1 MFIATKR
8 ICDHYVSGFYGFL
21 SQLFR
26 EDWARAMPPIDAIWV
41 SSRMFDVGC
50 PEASK
55 EPLDGNM
62 IFYNEVRQ
70 ERHLHYKV
78 KMFFVEFFQ

>member
-1 MFIATKR
+1 MPNSTYKTLKLAKR
-8 ICDHYVSGFYGFL
+8 LPGLGV
-21 SQLFR
+21 
-26 EDWARAMPPIDAIWV
+26 WAMPPIDAILV

-78 KMFFVEFFQ
+78 KMFFVEFFNEKQNRFL